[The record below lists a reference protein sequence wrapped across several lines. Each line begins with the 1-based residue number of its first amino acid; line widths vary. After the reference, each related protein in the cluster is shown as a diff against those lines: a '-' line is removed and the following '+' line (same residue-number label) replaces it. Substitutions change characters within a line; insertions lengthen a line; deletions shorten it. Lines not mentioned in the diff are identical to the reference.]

1 MGFRALFRKIRRG
14 VLLLVCAGFLLIL
27 YVNLTMYDGTR
38 EKIVSGD
45 VLSDYDAD
53 CILVLGASVRENG
66 SPSLML
72 RDRLDTSI
80 GLYEIGV
87 SDRLLMSGDHSSPYY
102 DEVTAMKSY
111 AVEAGIPSTDIFLD
125 HAGLSTYE
133 SIYRAKYVYGAQR
146 IVIVTQSYHLYRALY
161 LADALGLEAVGV
173 SCDTVRYNGQILRDV
188 REVAARVKDYFY
200 GILKPELLIQE
211 DPVSLEG
218 NGDDT
223 NEP

>member
-1 MGFRALFRKIRRG
+1 MI
-14 VLLLVCAGFLLIL
+14 CAGFLLIL

>member
-1 MGFRALFRKIRRG
+1 
-14 VLLLVCAGFLLIL
+14 
-27 YVNLTMYDGTR
+27 MYDGTR

>member
-14 VLLLVCAGFLLIL
+14 VLLLICAGFLLIL

-72 RDRLDTSI
+72 RDRLDMSI

>member
-1 MGFRALFRKIRRG
+1 MRRG

-211 DPVSLEG
+211 DSVSLEG

>member
-14 VLLLVCAGFLLIL
+14 VLLLICAGFLLIL

-200 GILKPELLIQE
+200 GILKPELPIQE

>member
-1 MGFRALFRKIRRG
+1 MGFRTLFQKIRRG

>member
-1 MGFRALFRKIRRG
+1 M
-14 VLLLVCAGFLLIL
+14 VCAGFLLIL

>member
-1 MGFRALFRKIRRG
+1 MGFRTLFQKIRRG

-211 DPVSLEG
+211 DSVSLEG

>member
-1 MGFRALFRKIRRG
+1 MGFRTLFRKIRRG

-211 DPVSLEG
+211 DSVSLEG

>member
-14 VLLLVCAGFLLIL
+14 VLLLICAGFLLIL

>member
-1 MGFRALFRKIRRG
+1 MGFRTLFRKIRRG